1 MSCPAAGGDCQ
12 ASADASWGA
21 DRHAGLTAHLLAR
34 GTGPFRMH
42 NVMTVITEAE
52 IRGHRLAAEIKQA
65 WTGRADKTE
74 TRAIMGRNQ

>member
-1 MSCPAAGGDCQ
+1 
-12 ASADASWGA
+12 
-21 DRHAGLTAHLLAR
+21 
-34 GTGPFRMH
+34 MH

-65 WTGRADKTE
+65 WTGRAGKTE